1 MKKLQLIL
9 LALFIGNSVH
19 AQNITTHKFNSLEL
33 DAQRVIKIYLPPEFN
48 PESTDLYP
56 LTIVLDAE
64 FLFDVAVGNAIL
76 YANMDEAP
84 PQIIVGIE
92 QNRYNERYTDSAF
105 NMENSLPTR
114 EAQSFYNFVG
124 GELIEYLDANYPISP
139 FRTIIGNTLTA
150 NFVNYYFT
158 EQYPTFS
165 AYVAINPYYAIDIPH
180 MILNKTGGIKD
191 ENTYYYLSNGTYNVN
206 KREALIEDTN
216 TLLSEVVNPHFK
228 YKYDVFTNS
237 TKTASIGQSIAGA
250 FGFIFELYS
259 KISKEEFD
267 RNVRDLSPPDAIAYL
282 ENKYV
287 EIEYLFGTSKKI
299 RESDIYAIEPI
310 ILDKE
315 NGDYLKNFGE
325 MINKLYSESP
335 LGDYYI
341 GRYYE
346 LGKKYKQALKYYK
359 NGYSKLPPNDPNADG
374 YYQNIERV
382 LNKRDGLI
390 VEPDEN

>member
-1 MKKLQLIL
+1 MKRLQLL
-9 LALFIGNSVH
+9 LVALMIGTTMY
-19 AQNITTHKFNSLEL
+19 AQNITTHKFNSIEL
-33 DAQRVIKIYLPPEFN
+33 GTQRTIKIYLPPEYD
-48 PESTDLYP
+48 PESSDLYP
-56 LTIVLDAE
+56 LTVVLDAE
-64 FLFDVAVGNAIL
+64 FLFDVVVGNAIL
-76 YANMDEAP
+76 YANKDEAP

-92 QNRYNERYTDSAF
+92 QNKRNERYTDCAF
-105 NMENSLPTR
+105 NLENSLPTP
-114 EAQSFYNFVG
+114 EAQLFYNFIG
-124 GELIEYLDANYPISP
+124 RELVYYMDDNYPISP
-139 FRTIIGNTLTA
+139 FRTIIGNTVTA
-150 NFVNYYFT
+150 NFINYYFI

-165 AYVAINPYYAIDIPH
+165 AYVAINPYYGIDVPH
-180 MILNKTGGIKD
+180 MLLNKTGGIKD
-191 ENTYYYLSNGTYNVN
+191 ENMYYYLSNGTYNVE

-216 TLLSEVVNPHFK
+216 SLLSDVANTHFK

-237 TKTASIGQSIAGA
+237 SKTASIGQSIAGA
-250 FGFIFELYS
+250 YGFIFDLYS
-259 KISKEEFD
+259 RISKEEFEQ
-267 RNVRDLSPPDAIAYL
+267 NVQHLSPPDAIAYL

-299 RESDIYAIEPI
+299 RETDIYAIEPI

-325 MINKLYSESP
+325 MINKLYQESP

-346 LGKKYKQALKYYK
+346 IGKKYKQALKYYK

-390 VEPDEN
+390 IDPE

>member
-1 MKKLQLIL
+1 MKKLPL
-9 LALFIGNSVH
+9 LLLFLFCSGFLS
-19 AQNITTHKFNSLEL
+19 AQNIKTHTFNSVEMGTS
-33 DAQRVIKIYLPPEFN
+33 RTIKIYLPPEYN

-64 FLFDVAVGNAIL
+64 FLFDAAVGNAIL
-76 YANMDEAP
+76 FSNKDEAP
-84 PQIIVGIE
+84 PQIIVGVE
-92 QNRYNERYTDSAF
+92 QNQRNERYADCSF
-105 NMENSLPTR
+105 NLENSLPTL
-114 EAQSFYNFVG
+114 ESQQFYNFIG
-124 GELIEYLDANYPISP
+124 RELLYYMDDNYPLSP
-139 FRTIIGNTLTA
+139 FRTIIGNTITA
-150 NFVNYYFT
+150 NFINYFFI
-158 EQYPTFS
+158 EQYPTFN
-165 AYVAINPYYAIDIPH
+165 AYIGINPYYAIDIPS
-180 MILNKTGGIKD
+180 MVLNKTGGIKD
-191 ENTYYYLSNGTYNVN
+191 ENMYYYLSNGTYNVD

-216 TLLSEVVNPHFK
+216 NILAQVNNPFFK

-250 FGFIFELYS
+250 FAFIFELYS

-267 RNVRDLSPPDAIAYL
+267 NYVQHLSPPDAIAYL

-299 RESDIYAIEPI
+299 RETDIYAIEPI

-325 MINKLYSESP
+325 MINRLYPESP
-335 LGDYYI
+335 IGDYYI

-346 LGKKYKQALKYYK
+346 IGKKYKQALKYFK